1 MSYPI
6 TTGQGAA
13 VLGVT
18 EPQLSE
24 TVRRGKVRPAP
35 WIVAGR
41 RLWFAEHL
49 IQAATALGIL
59 TPKLQAAIDKAAPLG
74 GEALARYAP
83 QAEVLV
89 QEEKEAARAS

>member
-1 MSYPI
+1 VKYPI
-6 TTGQGAA
+6 PTGRAA
-13 VLGVT
+13 QLLGVI

-49 IQAATALGIL
+49 IQAAKALGVL
-59 TPKLQAAIDKAAPLG
+59 TPDLRAAIERTAPLG
-74 GEALARYAP
+74 GKALKRF
-83 QAEVLV
+83 AEDLDDCHDD
-89 QEEKEAARAS
+89 QEVTSAS